1 MSKESVL
8 EEIKLIHKSYLK
20 EGGKSIKPSFK
31 YLVVRTMTD
40 DFITTKTLQQA
51 KDKIFEY
58 GDKLKDIFDL
68 YEINLFPDGTY
79 RACIRYYYF
88 PSEKGLCEDGD
99 LHNCMH
105 VAWRTRGELLEAV
118 E

>member
-8 EEIKLIHKSYLK
+8 KEIELIHKNYLE
-20 EGGKSIKPSFK
+20 EGGKSIKPTFK

-40 DFITTKTLQQA
+40 DFITAKTLQQA

-58 GDKLKDIFDL
+58 GDKLEDIFDL
-68 YEINLFPDGTY
+68 YEIKLFSDGTY
-79 RACIRYYYF
+79 RACIRYCYF
-88 PSEKGLCEDGD
+88 PCKNLREDND
-99 LHNCMH
+99 IKNCMH
-105 VAWRTRGELLEAV
+105 VAWRTRGELLEVV